1 MTIHQEVANAREALL
16 REAIAEL
23 QIEKLALARHNANL
37 VKVLAMLAKAKDVP
51 GVTVAEIAE
60 QAQRAVDIARS
71 KEVKPCQS

>member
-23 QIEKLALARHNANL
+23 QIEKLALSRHNANL

-60 QAQRAVDIARS
+60 QAQRAVDIVKA
-71 KEVKPCQS
+71 KEVQP

>member
-37 VKVLAMLAKAKDVP
+37 VKVLEMLAKAKDVP
-51 GVTVAEIAE
+51 GVTVAQVAE
-60 QAQRAVDIARS
+60 QAQRTVDAVNA
-71 KEVKPCQS
+71 KEVQP

>member
-1 MTIHQEVANAREALL
+1 
-16 REAIAEL
+16 
-23 QIEKLALARHNANL
+23 
-37 VKVLAMLAKAKDVP
+37 MLAKAKDVP

>member
-16 REAIAEL
+16 REAIVEL

-37 VKVLAMLAKAKDVP
+37 VKVLEALAKGKDVP

-60 QAQRAVDIARS
+60 YAQSAVNAVR
-71 KEVKPCQS
+71 KEKPCQS

>member
-23 QIEKLALARHNANL
+23 QIEKLALSRHNANL
-37 VKVLAMLAKAKDVP
+37 VKVLTLLAEAKDVP

-60 QAQRAVDIARS
+60 QAQRAVDIARA
-71 KEVKPCQS
+71 KEVKP

>member
-23 QIEKLALARHNANL
+23 QIEKLALSRHNDNL

-51 GVTVAEIAE
+51 GITVAEIAE
-60 QAQRAVDIARS
+60 QAQRAVDIVQA
-71 KEVKPCQS
+71 KEVQP

>member
-37 VKVLAMLAKAKDVP
+37 VKVLEALAKAKDVP